1 MARVRVFFLV
11 ADLSGGGA
19 QRVVITML
27 SNLDRHRIEPIL
39 VLSRSAGEFLSSVPA
54 DVPILTLG
62 RKGRSSL
69 PKMII
74 RLAILIR
81 HYRPHVILG
90 FLLHSNALAVIG
102 KIVSLRLGTK
112 IIVSEHVSELGYRKL
127 PLYRL
132 IRQAT
137 YPLATA
143 IVAVAHGVKLDL
155 SKHVRWIERKLA
167 VIHNPIDIEAVRSRA
182 QEGPG
187 LGSDLPNVIMV
198 ARLTNKQKAGDL
210 LLNAFAGVAKKVPA
224 RLTFVGDGPDLAAL
238 RRQAENLGIARVVN
252 FMGFRENP
260 FPLVRSA
267 DVFVLPSRYEGF
279 GCVLIEAMCLGVP
292 VVATDCPHGP
302 AEILLDG
309 NNGILVPI
317 GDEDALRD
325 AILRLLMDPVLRAN
339 VARAGL
345 ERAESFRPVH
355 AISAYQELISR
366 CAGI

>member
-1 MARVRVFFLV
+1 MTRVRIFILV

-27 SNLDRHRIEPIL
+27 RNLDRHKIEPIL
-39 VLSRSAGEFLSSVPA
+39 VLSRSAGEFLSNVPA

-69 PKMII
+69 PRMII

-81 HYRPHVILG
+81 RYRPQVMLS
-90 FLLHSNALAVIG
+90 FLLHSNALAVLA
-102 KIVSLRLGTK
+102 KIASLRLDTK
-112 IIVSEHVSELGYRKL
+112 IIISEHVSELGYRKL
-127 PLYRL
+127 PLYRFV
-132 IRQAT
+132 RQAT
-137 YPLATA
+137 YPMATA

-155 SKHVRWIERKLA
+155 SKHVRWVQRKLA
-167 VIHNPIDIEAVRSRA
+167 VIHNPIDIESVRSRA
-182 QEGPG
+182 QDGTG
-187 LGSDLPNVIMV
+187 LCPDLPNVIMV
-198 ARLTNKQKAGDL
+198 ARLTNEQKAGDL
-210 LLNAFAGVAKKVPA
+210 LLNAFAGVAKKVRA
-224 RLTFVGDGPDLAAL
+224 RLTFVGDGPDRAAL
-238 RRQAENLGIARVVN
+238 RRQAQSLGIGHLVDFA
-252 FMGFRENP
+252 GFRENP

-267 DVFVLPSRYEGF
+267 DVFVLPSHYEGF

-309 NNGILVPI
+309 KNGILVPM
-317 GDEDALRD
+317 GDEHALRD
-325 AILRLLMDPVLRAN
+325 AILRLLTDPVLRAN

-345 ERAESFRPVH
+345 ERAESFRPEH
-355 AISAYQELISR
+355 AISAYQDLISK

>member
-27 SNLDRHRIEPIL
+27 SNLDRQRIEPIL
-39 VLSRSAGEFLSSVPA
+39 VLSRSAGEFLSNVPA

-69 PKMII
+69 PRMIL

-81 HYRPHVILG
+81 RYRPQVILS
-90 FLLHSNALAVIG
+90 FLLHSNALAVMG
-102 KIVSLRLGTK
+102 KIASLRLGTK
-112 IIVSEHVSELGYRKL
+112 IIVSEHVSEVGYRKL
-127 PLYRL
+127 PFYRL
-132 IRQAT
+132 VRQAT

-143 IVAVAHGVKLDL
+143 IVAVAHGVRLDL
-155 SKHVRWIERKLA
+155 SKHVRWVERKLA
-167 VIHNPIDIEAVRSRA
+167 VIHNPIDIEAVRRSA
-182 QEGPG
+182 QDGPG
-187 LGSDLPNVIMV
+187 LCPDLPNVIMV
-198 ARLTNKQKAGDL
+198 ARLTNQQKAGDL
-210 LLNAFAGVAKKVPA
+210 LLNAFAGVAKGVRA

-238 RRQAENLGIARVVN
+238 RRQAENLGIAHLVD
-252 FMGFRENP
+252 FAGFRENP

-267 DVFVLPSRYEGF
+267 DVFVLPSHYEGF

-309 NNGILVPI
+309 KCGILVPI
-317 GDEDALRD
+317 GDETALRG
-325 AILRLLMDPVLRAN
+325 AILKLLLDPALRAD
-339 VARAGL
+339 VAKTGQ
-345 ERAESFRPVH
+345 ERAENFRPEY
-355 AISAYQELISR
+355 AISAYQELISK
-366 CAGI
+366 CAGT